1 MKSELKINTSFV
13 SPATLERFRS
23 NNILPIF
30 IVRNIENSELIG
42 QYSGS
47 PVHLKELSPSNEL
60 FRKKR
65 DKALSIDE
73 FKKLYTIEITER
85 VDLKKII
92 DKLESLVELSGARS
106 VVLLGYG
113 SDYDSCHRS
122 VLAKILNGS
131 GLLEKPVKEL
141 VV

>member
-13 SPATLERFRS
+13 SPLTLEKFKAS
-23 NNILPIF
+23 NILPIF
-30 IVRNIENSELIG
+30 IIRNIDRSDLIG
-42 QYSGS
+42 RYSGS
-47 PVHLKELSPSNEL
+47 PVHFKELSPSSEL
-60 FRKKR
+60 FRRKR
-65 DKALSIDE
+65 DKTISIEE
-73 FKKLYTIEITER
+73 FKKLYVIEITGK

-92 DKLESLVELSGARS
+92 DRLESLAELSGARS

-122 VLAKILNGS
+122 VLAKLLSES

>member
-65 DKALSIDE
+65 DKALSIEE
-73 FKKLYTIEITER
+73 FKKLYAIEITER
-85 VDLKKII
+85 VDLKRII

>member
-47 PVHLKELSPSNEL
+47 SVHLKELSPSNEL

-73 FKKLYTIEITER
+73 FKKLYAIEITER
-85 VDLKKII
+85 VDLKRII

>member
-13 SPATLERFRS
+13 SPSTLERFRS

-73 FKKLYTIEITER
+73 FKKLYAIEITER
-85 VDLKKII
+85 IDLKRII

>member
-13 SPATLERFRS
+13 SPATLERFRG

-73 FKKLYTIEITER
+73 FKKLYAIEITER
-85 VDLKKII
+85 VDLKRVV

>member
-1 MKSELKINTSFV
+1 MKSGLKINTSFV

-73 FKKLYTIEITER
+73 FKKLYAIEITER
-85 VDLKKII
+85 VDLKRVI

>member
-73 FKKLYTIEITER
+73 FKKLYAIEITER
-85 VDLKKII
+85 VDLKRII

-122 VLAKILNGS
+122 VLAKILIGS

>member
-73 FKKLYTIEITER
+73 FKKLYAIEITER
-85 VDLKKII
+85 VDLKKVI

>member
-73 FKKLYTIEITER
+73 FKKLYAIEITER
-85 VDLKKII
+85 VDLKRVV

>member
-65 DKALSIDE
+65 DKVLSIDE
-73 FKKLYTIEITER
+73 FKKLYAIEITER
-85 VDLKKII
+85 VDLKRII

-131 GLLEKPVKEL
+131 GLLEKPAKEL

>member
-73 FKKLYTIEITER
+73 FKKLYAIEITER
-85 VDLKKII
+85 VDLKRVV

-106 VVLLGYG
+106 IVLLGYG

>member
-65 DKALSIDE
+65 DKALGIDE
-73 FKKLYTIEITER
+73 FKKLYAIEITER
-85 VDLKKII
+85 VDLKRII

>member
-47 PVHLKELSPSNEL
+47 PVHLRELSPSNEL

-73 FKKLYTIEITER
+73 FKKLYAIEITER
-85 VDLKKII
+85 VDLKRII

-106 VVLLGYG
+106 IVLLGYG

>member
-65 DKALSIDE
+65 NKVVSIEE
-73 FKKLYTIEITER
+73 FKKLYAIEITER
-85 VDLKKII
+85 VDLKRII

-106 VVLLGYG
+106 IVLLGYG

>member
-73 FKKLYTIEITER
+73 FKKLYAIEITER
-85 VDLKKII
+85 VDLKRII

-113 SDYDSCHRS
+113 SYYDSCHRS

>member
-60 FRKKR
+60 FRRKR
-65 DKALSIDE
+65 DKVLSIDE
-73 FKKLYTIEITER
+73 FKKLYAIEITER
-85 VDLKKII
+85 VDLKRII

-106 VVLLGYG
+106 IVLLGYG

>member
-73 FKKLYTIEITER
+73 FKKLYAIEITER

-113 SDYDSCHRS
+113 SDYESCHRS

>member
-13 SPATLERFRS
+13 SPTTLERFRS

-73 FKKLYTIEITER
+73 FKKLYAIEITER
-85 VDLKKII
+85 VDLKRII

-106 VVLLGYG
+106 IVLLGYG

>member
-73 FKKLYTIEITER
+73 FKKLYAIEITER
-85 VDLKKII
+85 VDLKRIV

>member
-73 FKKLYTIEITER
+73 FKKLYAIEITER
-85 VDLKKII
+85 VDLKRVI

>member
-23 NNILPIF
+23 NNVLPIF

-73 FKKLYTIEITER
+73 FKKLYAIEITER
-85 VDLKKII
+85 VDLKRVV

>member
-73 FKKLYTIEITER
+73 FKKLYAIEITER
-85 VDLKKII
+85 VDLKRII
-92 DKLESLVELSGARS
+92 NKLESLVELSGARS
-106 VVLLGYG
+106 IVLLGYG

>member
-13 SPATLERFRS
+13 SPATLERFRG

-73 FKKLYTIEITER
+73 FKKLYAIEITER
-85 VDLKKII
+85 VDLKRII

>member
-73 FKKLYTIEITER
+73 FKKLYAIEITER
-85 VDLKKII
+85 VDLKRVV

-113 SDYDSCHRS
+113 SDYESCHRS

>member
-73 FKKLYTIEITER
+73 FKKLYAIEITER
-85 VDLKKII
+85 VDLKRVI

-122 VLAKILNGS
+122 VLTKILNGS

>member
-65 DKALSIDE
+65 DKAVSIDE
-73 FKKLYTIEITER
+73 FKKLYAIEITER
-85 VDLKKII
+85 VDLKRII

>member
-13 SPATLERFRS
+13 SPATLERFRC

-73 FKKLYTIEITER
+73 FKKLYAIEITER
-85 VDLKKII
+85 VDLKRII

>member
-13 SPATLERFRS
+13 SPATLERFRG

-73 FKKLYTIEITER
+73 FKKLYAIEITER
-85 VDLKKII
+85 VDLKRVI

>member
-73 FKKLYTIEITER
+73 FKKLYAIEITER
-85 VDLKKII
+85 VDLKRII
-92 DKLESLVELSGARS
+92 NKLESLVELSGARS

>member
-1 MKSELKINTSFV
+1 M
-13 SPATLERFRS
+13 
-23 NNILPIF
+23 PIF

-73 FKKLYTIEITER
+73 FKKLYAIEITER
-85 VDLKKII
+85 VDLKRVI

-106 VVLLGYG
+106 IVLLGYG

>member
-73 FKKLYTIEITER
+73 FKKLYAIEITER

>member
-13 SPATLERFRS
+13 SPATLEKFRS

-73 FKKLYTIEITER
+73 FKKLYAIEITER
-85 VDLKKII
+85 VDLKRVI

-106 VVLLGYG
+106 IVLLGYG

-131 GLLEKPVKEL
+131 GLLEKSVKEL

>member
-65 DKALSIDE
+65 DKVLSIDE
-73 FKKLYTIEITER
+73 FKKLYAIEITER
-85 VDLKKII
+85 VDLKRII

-106 VVLLGYG
+106 IVLLGYG

>member
-13 SPATLERFRS
+13 SPATLEKFRS

-73 FKKLYTIEITER
+73 FKKLYAIEITER
-85 VDLKKII
+85 VDLKRII

>member
-1 MKSELKINTSFV
+1 MKSELKLNTSFV
-13 SPATLERFRS
+13 SPATLEKFKS

-30 IVRNIENSELIG
+30 IIRNIENSELIG

-73 FKKLYTIEITER
+73 FKKLYAIEITER

>member
-65 DKALSIDE
+65 DKVVSIEE
-73 FKKLYTIEITER
+73 FKKLYAIEITER

-106 VVLLGYG
+106 IVLLGYG

>member
-73 FKKLYTIEITER
+73 FKKLYAIEITDR
-85 VDLKKII
+85 VDLKRII